1 MHMQHYLCL
10 SMKVKLIQDDIKA
23 HMCTK
28 SPAPKMD
35 TVLSTSKL
43 YCPKT
48 ALSRCTATL
57 K

>member
-1 MHMQHYLCL
+1 MHMQHCPCL
-10 SMKVKLIQDDIKA
+10 SMKVKLIQDAIKA

-28 SPAPKMD
+28 NPAPKMN

-48 ALSRCTATL
+48 TLSRCTTTL